1 MAKPRLVLYKEKEVK
16 NTRLVNI
23 DADLHAQ
30 LLDLKHDTGLSI
42 TKIVERFI
50 AYGIKNVEIEERRD
64 NE

>member
-1 MAKPRLVLYKEKEVK
+1 M
-16 NTRLVNI
+16 VNI

-64 NE
+64 DE